1 MKIKTELLFSFF
13 IVFTSILV
21 AFLLFVKIE
30 TNIKDTYKADA
41 DLRIS
46 EYEISDFTKQLSTT
60 YSSLL
65 TNPNDKVLNAQY
77 QSLLN
82 KIDVVFSKL
91 DLLITDSNS
100 VPIYNRIKNRTYLL
114 EENIRRGVESA
125 QVADFSK
132 NAEILEQVNRDRS
145 NIESDISS
153 LIFLELQAA
162 LNKQA
167 AADQAESVAITIG
180 SAIIFLVVIGSAVFA
195 VAIANKVINPLERL
209 SKLAEYIS
217 KGNTDRVVDVDLIKM
232 KNEIGILSRTLN
244 SMIVNVEEKIN
255 TRTVELQ
262 QERARLLASIN
273 SLSLGFILFNPKN
286 EIILKNR
293 AVEHLLSVNEDQLS
307 LDWINKQLG
316 IHISIDDCRKD
327 RSLCEFKEVDWKNKI
342 FRVLVV
348 PVFID
353 ENNEIIGFVLLIE
366 DITEEKLLDRTKDEF
381 FAIASHELRTPL
393 TAIKGNTEIIKTSLS
408 DTIKSPEV
416 LEMINDI
423 YITKVHD

>member
-1 MKIKTELLFSFF
+1 VKIKTELLFSFF